1 MNPTEEFMH
10 DFAFHLQADLTSS
23 TCSCSCQILSSS
35 APRRGR
41 RRRREG
47 ALSLQPLL
55 LPLLQHVDLGVRHG
69 HGPAL
74 RALHMSTSTVPHQ
87 WSRAALHRARRA
99 PPKPSTSARRHR
111 AARRAFKLLQIW
123 SSTHPATPSEGRV
136 MSAFPCLHRGL
147 LV

>member
-23 TCSCSCQILSSS
+23 TCSCSCQILFICSLHG
-35 APRRGR
+35 AVAAGA
-41 RRRREG
+41 EK
-47 ALSLQPLL
+47 ALSVQPLL
-55 LPLLQHVDLGVRHG
+55 LLLQHVDLGVRHG

-99 PPKPSTSARRHR
+99 PPKLSNIGA
-111 AARRAFKLLQIW
+111 
-123 SSTHPATPSEGRV
+123 PAP
-136 MSAFPCLHRGL
+136 RGAQGL
-147 LV
+147 